1 MNLITA
7 QSIGDAVTRVALS
20 VLMQTSVVIVPAALL
35 TRFAL
40 RYRADARHGLWLGAL
55 VWVLICPAMA
65 ALADRSGRS
74 LWSVTITLPGQATTA
89 VVHKPSPDVVAE
101 PATEPDRG
109 NVLVA
114 IEATDDA
121 RTRGAPKVEDRKPVA
136 ANSRPPNLTRRGS
149 LLVTGA
155 ALLWLIGVVIGLA
168 RILLGCHRL
177 AAYLRD
183 TRPLDPGLHGET
195 LAQVREA
202 LGVVMLPPIVSSS
215 RAREPL
221 AIGLFSPRVV
231 LPEGLTEKI
240 SNDALLHILVHECAH
255 ILRRDPLVGLLQRLA
270 GTLYWPHPLVHYL
283 NSQLSRAREEVCD
296 NHVLQS
302 GDRFKYARTLL
313 TLTQI
318 CRPAGVARPGLGLL
332 TARWTLAD
340 RVAGLLDPRRVPMT
354 RAPVR
359 MKIVLAVA
367 LAATGLTAACLR
379 VERPAQADET
389 GAKQTASPAAV
400 QKAPA
405 DDAWRIEGSVVDKQ
419 GRPVAGAV
427 VHSVPNSG
435 TPDEARTAADGT
447 FALALQ
453 QQRPFVRGL
462 VVETAGGVSIGLAR
476 FEDIRDPR
484 SRDPVKIV
492 LKPSRTVLVRVRDAA
507 GVPVPGAAVEALDF
521 SFQTHGV
528 TGPGGV
534 ATLRI
539 AADAQVQWVIGLK
552 PGVGFDY
559 FENYRTRPATDFP
572 SLPEEVA
579 LTLDGAQTIR
589 IKAIDSKGQPVPD
602 VAFSPWI
609 FQKPGKTDRV
619 NLFRSVITMAT
630 TDRAGEAAFAWFPKE
645 VGGTSFRTRGG
656 PYTHPNMPRY
666 EREGPTELTCRLIHD
681 ARLTGI
687 VRLPDGRPASQV
699 LVRAQGS
706 PPRLVSG
713 LAAARTGKD
722 GRYSLEVP
730 SGASYIIAVDDE
742 NWAAPSLQGIVVH
755 EGQPRDGLDFTL
767 SKGTE
772 LDGQVTEGPDHHA
785 AAGAMVTLVEMGGP
799 LPKDLR
805 ADGRREAQAV
815 RRSYTDSQ
823 GRYHFRIGPGQYQLK
838 APPLSGND
846 SVPVAVK
853 SEAEIVRDLALK
865 GSAAETYLS
874 GVVVE
879 KTKAG
884 ERPIANAIVYKCGVA
899 SSGSPSMTDAAG
911 RFRVLRT
918 PGEHVLYAHGENGL
932 AGFSPLPETADEV
945 KVLISQATT
954 VSGRVVDSSGKPLP
968 GHFLRVTLAGDEQLF
983 LKSMY
988 FGFGIRTDEQG
999 RFAVKGAPVGSEGEL
1014 SVAHHVTGPGP
1025 TTPRTVVSFNVPDLE
1040 PVKVPDLV
1048 IPDGPPSK

>member
-1 MNLITA
+1 M
-7 QSIGDAVTRVALS
+7 
-20 VLMQTSVVIVPAALL
+20 AALAARL
-35 TRFAL
+35 AL
-40 RYRADARHGLWLGAL
+40 RQRADARHGLWLGAL
-55 VWVLICPAMA
+55 LWVLISPAVA
-65 ALADRSGRS
+65 TLADRSGRT
-74 LWSVTITLPGQATTA
+74 LWTLAIPFPGQDATAAIRETGLH
-89 VVHKPSPDVVAE
+89 VTSE
-101 PATEPDRG
+101 PAAEPDRD
-109 NVLVA
+109 NVPVA
-114 IEATDDA
+114 IEAANDA
-121 RTRGAPKVEDRKPVA
+121 MARGVQKVEDRQPIA
-136 ANSRPPNLTRRGS
+136 ANSPPPDLTRRGS

-202 LGVVMLPPIVSSS
+202 LGVVTLPPIVSST

-221 AIGLFSPRVV
+221 AIGLLRPIVV
-231 LPEGLTEKI
+231 LPEGLAEAI
-240 SNDALLHILVHECAH
+240 SSDALLHILVHECAH

-318 CRPAGVARPGLGLL
+318 CRPAGVARPGLRLL

-354 RAPVR
+354 RTPVR
-359 MKIVLAVA
+359 IKIVLAVA

-379 VERPAQADET
+379 VDRPAQADET
-389 GAKQTASPAAV
+389 GAKPTTSPAAV
-400 QKAPA
+400 QKASA
-405 DDAWRIEGSVVDKQ
+405 DDAWRIEGSVVDEQ

-462 VVETAGGVSIGLAR
+462 VVETAGGASIGIAR
-476 FEDIRDPR
+476 FEDIRDSR

-492 LKPSRTVLVRVRDAA
+492 LKPSRPVQVRVRNSA
-507 GVPVPGAAVEALDF
+507 GAPVPGAAVEAIDF
-521 SFQTHGV
+521 SFQTHTA
-528 TGPGGV
+528 TGPEGV

-552 PGVGFDY
+552 PGVGCDY

-572 SLPEEVA
+572 SLPEEVT

-602 VAFSPWI
+602 VAFSPWT
-609 FQKPGKTDRV
+609 FQKPGKIDRV
-619 NLFRSVITMAT
+619 NLFRSVITMAP

-681 ARLTGI
+681 ARLTGN

-699 LVRAQGS
+699 LVRAHGQSTGIGKR
-706 PPRLVSG
+706 PR
-713 LAAARTGKD
+713 R
-722 GRYSLEVP
+722 
-730 SGASYIIAVDDE
+730 
-742 NWAAPSLQGIVVH
+742 
-755 EGQPRDGLDFTL
+755 
-767 SKGTE
+767 
-772 LDGQVTEGPDHHA
+772 
-785 AAGAMVTLVEMGGP
+785 
-799 LPKDLR
+799 R
-805 ADGRREAQAV
+805 A
-815 RRSYTDSQ
+815 
-823 GRYHFRIGPGQYQLK
+823 
-838 APPLSGND
+838 N
-846 SVPVAVK
+846 
-853 SEAEIVRDLALK
+853 
-865 GSAAETYLS
+865 
-874 GVVVE
+874 
-879 KTKAG
+879 
-884 ERPIANAIVYKCGVA
+884 
-899 SSGSPSMTDAAG
+899 
-911 RFRVLRT
+911 
-918 PGEHVLYAHGENGL
+918 
-932 AGFSPLPETADEV
+932 
-945 KVLISQATT
+945 
-954 VSGRVVDSSGKPLP
+954 
-968 GHFLRVTLAGDEQLF
+968 
-983 LKSMY
+983 
-988 FGFGIRTDEQG
+988 
-999 RFAVKGAPVGSEGEL
+999 
-1014 SVAHHVTGPGP
+1014 
-1025 TTPRTVVSFNVPDLE
+1025 
-1040 PVKVPDLV
+1040 
-1048 IPDGPPSK
+1048 